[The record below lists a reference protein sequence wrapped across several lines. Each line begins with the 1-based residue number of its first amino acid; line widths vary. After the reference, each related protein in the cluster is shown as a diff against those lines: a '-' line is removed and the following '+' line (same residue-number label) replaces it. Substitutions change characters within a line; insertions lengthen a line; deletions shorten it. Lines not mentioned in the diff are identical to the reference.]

1 MSFVITF
8 IHHLSPFTKEY
19 HKALYLVPHFF
30 FIYINDIV
38 NASSN
43 LQFIVYADDTT
54 VVLKDKNINS
64 LHANLISELE
74 NISSGIHSN
83 KLKLNVSK
91 TNCILFQNRSLNSV
105 LPPVFLNNEL
115 IQQVKYTKFLGVVI
129 DEHLNWKHNI
139 DQT

>member
-1 MSFVITF
+1 MASVITF
-8 IHHLSPFTKEY
+8 IHHLSPFAKEY

-30 FIYINDIV
+30 IYINDIV
-38 NASSN
+38 NASSS

-74 NISSGIHSN
+74 NISLWINSN

-91 TNCILFQNRSLNSV
+91 TNCILFQNRSLNSF

-129 DEHLNWKHNI
+129 DEHLN
-139 DQT
+139 